1 VSTPGTST
9 GAPVNRVALLAAIQL
24 AKQRHATAHRSPFAR
39 KVHEP
44 KEDEA
49 PAPGSAAHEQL
60 RTEAE
65 RQRIRGIQ
73 MLNAGGFGEY
83 ARRNLRIRTKLGRI
97 EPFVLNDA
105 QLALLKIAEEQED
118 RGQPV
123 RVIVLKARQMGI
135 STMIGGRQY
144 WRSTRK
150 SGQETLTI
158 AHEVKAS
165 QKLLRM
171 IETYHD
177 LAQPDFKPAGKVSS
191 GKINFPRLR
200 SSIEIATAQNLKS
213 GRSFTCQSLH
223 GSEVAFWRDASSLMG
238 GAMQSIPMT
247 AGTEIWLESTA
258 IGPSGY
264 FYSACQAARKSEGD
278 GFRFAFLP
286 WYMDKGYV
294 AEMTDSIAMAFT
306 AADEEYQQ
314 LHHLSEEQMAYRAR
328 KLAEFRLLNHDDEHR
343 ARTQFAQEYPA
354 CPEDAF
360 NADLGDTYIRAV
372 HVIRAR
378 EAFRDGSVKP
388 TVGAPKIMGVDPS
401 WHGNDSF
408 RVWMRQGRHA
418 RRVGAWDKRN
428 TVQSAGRLMTLIKE
442 HQPDIINIDAVGIG
456 AGVYDQVADLMSTNN
471 LPGIVYAIMA
481 GSSPDDE
488 DRYVKKRDECW
499 GRMKEWLTSAPQVAI
514 DDVDG
519 IQADLTSIKTV
530 HDGRFRTKLE
540 SKDEMRKAPR
550 SLPSPDDGDSL
561 SLTFAF
567 SDVGTMGR
575 AGVRSSGSLDPHR
588 SYSWKVGG

>member
-1 VSTPGTST
+1 MSTPGTQS
-9 GAPVNRVALLAAIQL
+9 GAPINRAALLAAIQL
-24 AKQRHATAHRSPFAR
+24 AKQRNASKRSAFSER
-39 KVHEP
+39 LSEP
-44 KEDEA
+44 KVDEA
-49 PAPGSAAHEQL
+49 PAEGSVAAEQL
-60 RTEAE
+60 RSEAE
-65 RQRIRGIQ
+65 RMRIRGIQ
-73 MLNAGGFGEY
+73 LLNADGFPGY
-83 ARRNLRIRTKLGRI
+83 ARKNLRIRTKLGRI

-105 QLALLKIAEEQED
+105 QLVLNKIAEEQED
-118 RGQPV
+118 SGQPV

-177 LAQPDFKPAGKVSS
+177 LALMDFKPYGKVSA

-238 GAMQSIPMT
+238 GAMQSIPMS

-258 IGPSGY
+258 TGPSGY
-264 FYSACQAARKSEGD
+264 FYSACQAARKNEGE

-286 WYMDKGYV
+286 WYMDKGYI
-294 AEMTDSIAMAFT
+294 AAMTDSISMAIT
-306 AADEEYQQ
+306 AGDEEYQQ
-314 LHHLSEEQMAYRAR
+314 LHHLSDEQMAYRAR
-328 KLAEFRLLNHDDEHR
+328 KIAEFRLLNHDDEHR

-360 NADLGDTYIRAV
+360 NADLGDTFIRAV

-378 EAFRDGSVKP
+378 EAMRANAVTP
-388 TVGAPKIMGVDPS
+388 TIGAPKIMGIDPS

-408 RVWMRQGRHA
+408 KVWLRQGRHA

-428 TVQSAGRLMTLIKE
+428 TVQSAGRVMSLIKE
-442 HQPDIINIDAVGIG
+442 HQPDIINIDAVGVG
-456 AGVYDQVADLMSTNN
+456 AGVYDQVADLMSSNGV
-471 LPGIVYAIMA
+471 PGIVYAIMA
-481 GSSPDDE
+481 GSSPEDE

-550 SLPSPDDGDSL
+550 SLPSPDDGDAL

-575 AGVRSSGSLDPHR
+575 SGVRSSGSLDPHR